1 MRRTFRVALPCVVLL
16 PFLVACGG
24 AGSSGSVALPTAS
37 VSFSPSIGFP
47 TPTRTPTRTPSEPDT
62 SPPGPTSAPTSEPT
76 SPPPTRTR
84 PPQPTPTDEPTTQAP
99 TSEPPKSKPPKTQA
113 PKTQA
118 PATSA
123 AAEPSPS
130 PTESPAA
137 APTESQAAAEESG
150 SDWWWLLIP
159 ILGVAAIVALLLRR
173 QARIRRAWEA
183 ELSEAEAEVGWFAR
197 DLIPQLR
204 GAGTPEGVAGGWAVA
219 APRVGALDDR
229 LSQVAATAP
238 GEEERGRAGALQQ
251 AVRTAR
257 DRVVAVVDAGD
268 ASAQWALDLDDAQA
282 PLLAVLVPQ
291 ATGAE
296 GQPSAP

>member
-76 SPPPTRTR
+76 SPPPTRTK
-84 PPQPTPTDEPTTQAP
+84 PPQTTPTDEPTTQAP

-123 AAEPSPS
+123 AAEPSP
-130 PTESPAA
+130 TESPAA

-150 SDWWWLLIP
+150 ADWWWLLIP